1 MSATTEASSA
11 ANREPRDSSPSDK
24 VHCDLYGEIEK
35 RDIVEVYLQRI
46 GQFISVPIKLVIVEL
61 GCSKRV
67 DVGRCQRES
76 RNMGARTFAAPCLEW
91 RSARSA
97 LRSRGPVMSAGSPLN
112 RLPLE

>member
-46 GQFISVPIKLVIVEL
+46 GQLYPF
-61 GCSKRV
+61 R
-67 DVGRCQRES
+67 
-76 RNMGARTFAAPCLEW
+76 
-91 RSARSA
+91 
-97 LRSRGPVMSAGSPLN
+97 
-112 RLPLE
+112 